1 MLTQGRIEEVRRQVQ
16 VSTMDAM
23 HALSMTGGDVARAVE
38 ELNGHSTS
46 STRPVIVKNRL
57 QAQRLAAALVE
68 SGIWFECEATVSGE
82 HRFSVAPVRTHG
94 FGCCR
99 ITPVWSRKR
108 NSRQSHDLRARAL
121 LDLLSSCSS
130 RVLRRASLQS
140 ATFLIGPKPVRP
152 GPATQYP
159 SRNSSELAPRH
170 KPARAKFSRA
180 ERDA

>member
-82 HRFSVAPVRTHG
+82 HRFSVAPG
-94 FGCCR
+94 AY
-99 ITPVWSRKR
+99 
-108 NSRQSHDLRARAL
+108 ARL
-121 LDLLSSCSS
+121 
-130 RVLRRASLQS
+130 RVLQDNARMEQEEKLS
-140 ATFLIGPKPVRP
+140 AV
-152 GPATQYP
+152 A
-159 SRNSSELAPRH
+159 
-170 KPARAKFSRA
+170 
-180 ERDA
+180 